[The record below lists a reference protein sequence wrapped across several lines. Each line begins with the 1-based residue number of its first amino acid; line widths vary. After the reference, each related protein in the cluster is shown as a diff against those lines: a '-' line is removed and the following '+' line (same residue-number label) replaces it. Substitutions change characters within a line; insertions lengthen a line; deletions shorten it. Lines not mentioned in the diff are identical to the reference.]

1 MPLYSRIMNKYIKKL
16 KDIFGAGFILDKSP
30 DSSFAKGAGVEIIN
44 AKIVLM
50 GKSEVIIHENVKI
63 EGYDIHIND
72 GYLEIGRFSQLIKGR
87 QALNPI
93 ISIQKGKLII
103 GAYNSI
109 KADLKIRFGGIC
121 SIGTYNS
128 INEGTEI
135 RCDQSVIIGD
145 YNLIS
150 YECMIYDTNTHCIY
164 SPEIRR
170 ERTKA
175 DFPTIGIETEKPATQ
190 EVVIGSDNWLGKRCV
205 ILKGCILGNQVI
217 VGTNAV
223 VSNLKVDKGIAVGN
237 PARIVGA

>member
-1 MPLYSRIMNKYIKKL
+1 MNKYVQKL
-16 KDIFGAGFILDKSP
+16 KNIFGAGFVLDKGP
-30 DSSFAKGAGVEIIN
+30 GSSFAKGAGVEIIN
-44 AKIVLM
+44 TKIVLT
-50 GKSEVIIHENVKI
+50 GKSEVIIHENVKLD
-63 EGYDIHIND
+63 GYDIHIND
-72 GYLEIGRFSQLIKGR
+72 GYLEIGKFSQLIKGR
-87 QALNPI
+87 QALIPI

-109 KADLKIRFGGIC
+109 KADLKIRFEGIC
-121 SIGTYNS
+121 SIGIYNS

-164 SPEIRR
+164 PPIIRR

-175 DFPTIGIETEKPATQ
+175 DFPTIGIETERPDTK
-190 EVVIGSDNWLGKRCV
+190 EVIIGNDNWLGKRSV

-223 VSNLKVDKGIAVGN
+223 VSNMQIDKGVVVGN
-237 PARIVGA
+237 PAFVTSKE